1 MLEEHAS
8 NPATPERLRAGGG
21 PPAARRYGRGES
33 MEEQQA
39 AVVLQAHAR
48 GSIDRGM
55 LTPRTR
61 QIRRGEGTMK
71 AMEKA
76 ALLDD
81 FVNVILN
88 VFLLVVQ
95 RRKYYSSI
103 AHHPNAA
110 SPHEAHCSVIVTC
123 VAADCGRLFAQLCST
138 GSSIGSALFGLA
150 PRSSPF
156 GE

>member
-1 MLEEHAS
+1 MWRRNKDRQAVRRAQKARSSTRKLRLDKAASVLEEHAS

-55 LTPRTR
+55 VTPRTR

-81 FVNVILN
+81 L
-88 VFLLVVQ
+88 
-95 RRKYYSSI
+95 
-103 AHHPNAA
+103 
-110 SPHEAHCSVIVTC
+110 
-123 VAADCGRLFAQLCST
+123 
-138 GSSIGSALFGLA
+138 
-150 PRSSPF
+150 
-156 GE
+156 